1 MPDISR
7 ITVQEVGRRLDRGER
22 VVFLDARNAQAW
34 DSAPTK
40 LPGAIRVPADD
51 VRGHVDELPRNVPI
65 VTYCT

>member
-1 MPDISR
+1 MADISR
-7 ITVQEVGRRLDRGER
+7 ITVEEVRRRLDRGER
-22 VVFLDARNAQAW
+22 ILFLDTRNAEAW

-40 LPGAIRVPADD
+40 LPGAIRVPAAE